1 MTITIENRALLIDG
15 VQIKE
20 LPRLA
25 RPAAVTVWSVPT
37 DYMSDGY
44 YIDVTPR
51 GLTQSVPACDSS
63 QTVLLD
69 VLELEADET
78 AMADEARAKRLAQVN
93 EEANELLSQ
102 LDAAYPDREVL
113 TWDQQVKEA
122 EARQA
127 DAQASIP
134 LLAALAQYRA
144 IDVDL
149 LAAKVLEKSMLYK
162 VASGQIMG
170 ARQWVEQELEAAQ
183 THEEVLQV
191 PTVTERY
198 AAAQAEAQT

>member
-1 MTITIENRALLIDG
+1 MTITIENHALFVDG

-25 RPAAVTVWSVPT
+25 RPASVTVWSVPT

-69 VLELEADET
+69 VLELEADES
-78 AMADEARAKRLAQVN
+78 AMADEARAERLAQVN
-93 EEANELLSQ
+93 EEANELLHQ

-122 EARQA
+122 ESRQA
-127 DAQASIP
+127 DGQAIVP
-134 LLAALAQYRA
+134 LLSALAQYRA

-183 THEEVLQV
+183 THEDVLQV
-191 PTVTERY
+191 PTVAERY

>member
-25 RPAAVTVWSVPT
+25 RPASVTVWSVPT

-69 VLELEADET
+69 VLELEADEN
-78 AMADEARAKRLAQVN
+78 AMADEARAERLAQVN

-127 DAQASIP
+127 DAQASVP
-134 LLAALAQYRA
+134 LLAALAQYRD

>member
-25 RPAAVTVWSVPT
+25 RPASVTVWSVPT

-78 AMADEARAKRLAQVN
+78 AMADEARAERLAQVN

-127 DAQASIP
+127 DAQASVP